1 MPKADTDHTPYEGWP
16 LGALE
21 PAIHDLRAGVGI
33 LGHLIT
39 ARDDVQI
46 DEWQKCEGDLI
57 TAMMRIEDLWKQVW
71 DQRKA
76 EKRAHEAALDAVRA
90 EKAAPGSAEEREQV
104 EALWVLLRSAV
115 TVAAGQCHEAGFPLP
130 GWRWEA
136 GERS

>member
-1 MPKADTDHTPYEGWP
+1 MPQPQATDDHTPTPPIDPYEGWP

-21 PAIHDLRAGVGI
+21 PAISDLRASVGI

-76 EKRAHEAALDAVRA
+76 EKRAHREALEAVRA
-90 EKAAPGSAEEREQV
+90 EKAAPGSWRTGN
-104 EALWVLLRSAV
+104 RSRRCGCSCGA
-115 TVAAGQCHEAGFPLP
+115 P
-130 GWRWEA
+130 
-136 GERS
+136 